1 LTNQNKNATVKQKQE
16 VANNGKAEDTRGTE
30 NLQGNVGEVQ
40 RGGSVR
46 QGNDNRTGE
55 GRVGQDAVEG
65 RSEGDGK
72 NLSLLKNSKFKSIYN
87 ARKEKKTEVKDWR
100 DLSGDDKLK

>member
-1 LTNQNKNATVKQKQE
+1 
-16 VANNGKAEDTRGTE
+16 
-30 NLQGNVGEVQ
+30 
-40 RGGSVR
+40 
-46 QGNDNRTGE
+46 
-55 GRVGQDAVEG
+55 VEG
-65 RSEGDGK
+65 RSVGDGK